1 MLVNSLCS
9 QATLRLLSLQPVF
22 PSATS
27 ILVTPRL
34 EKKMFDPDAFEQA
47 WVNACVHNKW
57 AVSNHPGVY
66 IYEDRLV
73 IESQG
78 GIPKTLTK
86 EKFLRGVS
94 EPVNKALM
102 DIFIKCDFCEES
114 GHGVPTVVEKYGI
127 DSYEFMDNFIDV
139 TIPFDKTGFEDNV
152 HDNVHDDLSVIKQM
166 IRSNSKISLQE
177 MADKIGKSKKTVQ
190 RIIAASDDVIRVGNA
205 KNGHWEIK

>member
-1 MLVNSLCS
+1 MNFGYTC
-9 QATLRLLSLQPVF
+9 LLLAYEKVKNYVD
-22 PSATS
+22 S
-27 ILVTPRL
+27 INETYVKVGVTPRL

-78 GIPKTLTK
+78 GIPKSLTK
-86 EKFLRGVS
+86 EKFLKGVS

-139 TIPFDKTGFEDNV
+139 TIPFDKTGFGNHEPQNEPQ
-152 HDNVHDDLSVIKQM
+152 NEPQKQM
-166 IRSNSKISLQE
+166 DL
-177 MADKIGKSKKTVQ
+177 IG
-190 RIIAASDDVIRVGNA
+190 RIIDIIKNNPSISKA
-205 KNGHWEIK
+205 KIAIIVAFALF

>member
-1 MLVNSLCS
+1 MQNYSLFKGLKTQYLKRNEFGYTC
-9 QATLRLLSLQPVF
+9 LLLAYERVKNYVD
-22 PSATS
+22 S
-27 ILVTPRL
+27 INETYVKVGVTPRL
-34 EKKMFDPDAFEQA
+34 EKKMFDPGAFEQA

-86 EKFLRGVS
+86 EKFLKGVS

-114 GHGVPTVVEKYGI
+114 GHGVPTKEKVPRAPIKRKVGI
-127 DSYEFMDNFIDV
+127 SYNRKQP
-139 TIPFDKTGFEDNV
+139 TY
-152 HDNVHDDLSVIKQM
+152 SQIK
-166 IRSNSKISLQE
+166 KLY
-177 MADKIGKSKKTVQ
+177 
-190 RIIAASDDVIRVGNA
+190 
-205 KNGHWEIK
+205 